1 MQIKKETHVNFI
13 IYMLLKNQ
21 KQANLEFFPKIL
33 EYFWQKKLLSFQDEI
48 PFSMYFS
55 HPGDL

>member
-21 KQANLEFFPKIL
+21 KQANLEFFPKIPG
-33 EYFWQKKLLSFQDEI
+33 YFWQFFFSFQDEI